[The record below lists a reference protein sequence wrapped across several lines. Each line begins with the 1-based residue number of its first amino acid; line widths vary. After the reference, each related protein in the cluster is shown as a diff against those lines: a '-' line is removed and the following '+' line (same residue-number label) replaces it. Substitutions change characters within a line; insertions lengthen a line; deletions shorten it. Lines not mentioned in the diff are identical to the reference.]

1 MSQMSYE
8 LFIAKRYLTARKR
21 SKFISI
27 ITLISVGGVLVGV
40 AALVIVL
47 SVMNGF
53 ETEVRSR
60 IIGTTSHITVFSIE
74 EGGMSDHQEVIS
86 QVEKLKDVLAAS
98 PFVFAKAAI
107 ASATAIDG
115 IAVRGILPEK
125 EVKVTRIAENIKLG
139 DFDLREGIGLG
150 SDLAE
155 GLGVSIGDRVNLF
168 SLAREELDPGLS
180 VPKVTKFKVTG
191 IFETGMYEY
200 DSQLAMISLDKA
212 QKLFNLGDRV
222 TGIEV
227 RVKDYY
233 QAGGIANELDR
244 HLGYPYYAVD
254 WMHQHKNLFSWMKI
268 EKWFMFLVLCL
279 IILVA
284 AFNII
289 STLIMVVMEKTK
301 EIGILKSMGATSKGV
316 RRIFLTEG
324 LVVGVAGAI
333 LGSGIGYSICW
344 AQETFRIISLP
355 SQIYFISSL
364 PIDMHLLDF
373 VLVAFASLGI
383 CTLASLYPAHKAA
396 KLVPVEAIRY
406 E

>member
-1 MSQMSYE
+1 MSYE

-60 IIGTTSHITVFSIE
+60 IIGTTSHITVFSME
-74 EGGMSDHQEVIS
+74 EGGMIDYPKVIS
-86 QVEKLKDVLAAS
+86 QTEELKDVVAAS

-107 ASATAIDG
+107 ASATASDG
-115 IAVRGILPEK
+115 IAVRGILPK
-125 EVKVTRIAENIKLG
+125 MEVKVTRIGENIKSG
-139 DFDLREGIGLG
+139 DFDLKEGICLG

-155 GLGVSIGDRVNLF
+155 ELGVSIGDRVNLF
-168 SLAREELDPGLS
+168 SLGKEELDPGLS
-180 VPKVTKFKVTG
+180 LPKVTKFEVIG

-200 DSQLAMISLDKA
+200 DSQLALISLDKA

-222 TGIEV
+222 SGLEV
-227 RVKDYY
+227 KIRDYY
-233 QAGGIANELDR
+233 QAGKVANELDR

-254 WMHQHKNLFSWMKI
+254 WMHLHKNLFGWMKI
-268 EKWFMFLVLCL
+268 EKWSMFLILCL

-289 STLIMVVMEKTK
+289 STLIMVVMEKTR
-301 EIGILKSMGATSKGV
+301 EIGILKSMGATPKGI
-316 RRIFLTEG
+316 RHIFLTEG
-324 LVVGVAGAI
+324 LVVGVVGAI
-333 LGSGIGYSICW
+333 LGSGIGYALCW
-344 AQETFRIISLP
+344 AQETFRIVSLP

-364 PIDMHLLDF
+364 PIDMHPLDF
-373 VLVAFASLGI
+373 VLVALASILI
-383 CTLASLYPAHKAA
+383 CTLASLYPAYKAA

-406 E
+406 

>member
-1 MSQMSYE
+1 MSYE

-21 SKFISI
+21 SRFISI

-60 IIGTTSHITVFSIE
+60 IIGTTSHITVFSME
-74 EGGMSDHQEVIS
+74 EGGMEDYPKVIS
-86 QVEKLKDVLAAS
+86 QVEEWKDVVAAS

-107 ASATAIDG
+107 ASAKASDG
-115 IAVRGILPEK
+115 IAVRGVLPQK
-125 EVKVTRIAENIKLG
+125 ELRVTRIGENIKSG
-139 DFDLREGIGLG
+139 DFDLQEGICLG

-155 GLGVSIGDRVNLF
+155 ELGVSVGDRVNLF
-168 SLAREELDPGLS
+168 SLGKEEFNPGLS
-180 VPKVTKFKVTG
+180 VPKVTKFEVTG

-200 DSQLAMISLDKA
+200 DSQLALISLDKA

-222 TGIEV
+222 SGVEV
-227 RVKDYY
+227 KIRDYY
-233 QAGGIANELDR
+233 QAGRVANELDR

-268 EKWFMFLVLCL
+268 EKWSMFLILCL

-301 EIGILKSMGATSKGV
+301 EIGILKSMGATSQGI
-316 RRIFLTEG
+316 RRIFLFEG
-324 LVVGVAGAI
+324 LVVGAVGAI
-333 LGSGIGYSICW
+333 LGSGLGYALCW
-344 AQETFRIISLP
+344 AQETFKIISLP
-355 SQIYFISSL
+355 SQIYFINSL
-364 PIDMHLLDF
+364 PIDMHPLDF
-373 VLVAFASLGI
+373 IMVALASLVI
-383 CTLASLYPAHKAA
+383 CTLASLYPAYKAA
-396 KLVPVEAIRY
+396 KLIPVEAIRY
-406 E
+406 

>member
-1 MSQMSYE
+1 
-8 LFIAKRYLTARKR
+8 
-21 SKFISI
+21 
-27 ITLISVGGVLVGV
+27 VV
-40 AALVIVL
+40 
-47 SVMNGF
+47 
-53 ETEVRSR
+53 
-60 IIGTTSHITVFSIE
+60 
-74 EGGMSDHQEVIS
+74 
-86 QVEKLKDVLAAS
+86 AAS

-227 RVKDYY
+227 KVKDYY

-333 LGSGIGYSICW
+333 LGSGIGYAICW